1 MPAHV
6 TSWQLNMIAWSAAA
20 RLSLLPTPPAAGNPY
35 GITARTIRKS
45 WESWLFATCPD
56 QIVRITLSPGHIET
70 VALRPSPFAL
80 RPYINVA
87 FTVEERDA
95 IAAEVAGW
103 CR

>member
-6 TSWQLNMIAWSAAA
+6 TSWQLNMIAWSTAA
-20 RLSLLPTPPAAGNPY
+20 RRSLLPTSPAAGNPY

-45 WESWLFATCPD
+45 WESWLLATCPD
-56 QIVRITLSPGHIET
+56 KIVRITLSPGHIET
-70 VALRPSPFAL
+70 VAL